1 MPNTGSLLEQVW
13 RPIPLLRFATR
24 RGASRRI
31 VSIFLYV
38 ALRQV
43 ATPYTRG
50 SFADA
55 EVNSNDDFGLVEVF
69 SQSFEIAIHGRAFF
83 ENIGVTEANRYFC
96 GLNGWVKTLSH
107 CHNHAAPIRIAAIN
121 GSLY

>member
-1 MPNTGSLLEQVW
+1 MPSTGSLLEQAS
-13 RPIPLLRFATR
+13 RPITPLRFPTGR
-24 RGASRRI
+24 NASRRI
-31 VSIFLYV
+31 VSVFFNIAFG
-38 ALRQV
+38 QI

-55 EVNSNDDFGLVEVF
+55 EVNSDDDFGLAEVF

-107 CHNHAAPIRIAAIN
+107 CHNHAAPIGIAAIN